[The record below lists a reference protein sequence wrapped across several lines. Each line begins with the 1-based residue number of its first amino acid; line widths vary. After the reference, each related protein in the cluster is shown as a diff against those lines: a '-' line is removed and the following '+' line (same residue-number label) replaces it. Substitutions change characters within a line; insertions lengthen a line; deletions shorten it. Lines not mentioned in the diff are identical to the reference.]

1 MASLICYD
9 RLMKTAKL
17 RIAKSNLSHTR
28 AIRAFGAAAL
38 VYSLPFFAA
47 TIALPTSAQ
56 SNNHQVSH
64 TGNRPFEWP
73 TSQNAHNA
81 HTLQSKTKPDAMPKA
96 HAVAKIE
103 PTVKFTKTP
112 TIERIVIST
121 DRLFDPDQTTI
132 MPGGELALSK
142 IVEHL
147 SRWREHPVVI
157 ECHTDSFGFDTYIR
171 KLSQERAERLRLW
184 FLQRGLLDDV
194 QVTAIGV
201 GKGHPIAPNQTP
213 DGKDNLVGMAAN
225 RRIEII
231 VDKTKAI
238 EVAVLDPIHQ
248 SIEEPSNTPPPAPI
262 AEKQDW
268 TPPDERDSG
277 DLIREADTA
286 NSGSHEPNP
295 IIDSLPTQEAAQ
307 KPRGTQDST
316 SQAAPAKVTTEEQ
329 QKQHE
334 WDHKEFG
341 VWREDR

>member
-9 RLMKTAKL
+9 CLMKTAKL
-17 RIAKSNLSHTR
+17 RIAKSKLSLVR
-28 AIRAFGAAAL
+28 ATEALWAAAL
-38 VYSLPFFAA
+38 VNSLPFLAA
-47 TIALPTSAQ
+47 TICLPASAQ
-56 SNNHQVSH
+56 SHNHQVSH
-64 TGNRPFEWP
+64 AGNRPFEWP
-73 TSQNAHNA
+73 TSHNA
-81 HTLQSKTKPDAMPKA
+81 HTAQSKTKPDAMPKA

-103 PTVKFTKTP
+103 PTVKFSKTP
-112 TIERIVIST
+112 TLERIVIST

-132 MPGGELALSK
+132 MPGGEVALSK
-142 IVEHL
+142 MVEHL

-171 KLSQERAERLRLW
+171 KLSQERAERLRVW

-248 SIEEPSNTPPPAPI
+248 SIEEPSNSLPTAPI

-268 TPPDERDSG
+268 TPPDVRDSG

-286 NSGSHEPNP
+286 NAGSHESNP
-295 IIDSLPTQEAAQ
+295 IIDSLPTQESAQ